1 MSAVAP
7 ASVGRAPQPA
17 DATGVLY
24 ERHSQRIFG
33 YCLSLL
39 GSREDAEDA
48 VQTTFVNAQR
58 GLGRGVVPQFE
69 LAWLFRIARNVC
81 YNAHAASSRRG
92 RHEGTV
98 DLDALQDVL
107 PAPERG
113 TGPSIEELT
122 RALADIPERQRRA
135 LLLRE
140 VRGLS
145 YEEIAAELG
154 VSVPAVET
162 LIFRARR
169 AVAEQFAQ
177 PGKRRRHGLLAPVS
191 TALRWLLQ
199 GGAAPVKVAVATAT
213 LASTAALVAVVPG
226 TQHPVQGPTPA
237 PQKVAKTSVRV
248 VPPAAQAKHGI
259 ARAHPRQVS
268 LRGPVGTHTAA
279 VPPPRE
285 AAARESQH
293 TVSPPQQT
301 APAPAAAPPVSVGVP
316 PVSTPT
322 ATVPV
327 VTVPPVSLPP
337 VGLPQVEL
345 PQVELPQV
353 ELPLETP
360 SVPALPKLP

>member
-113 TGPSIEELT
+113 TGPSIEELR
-122 RALADIPERQRRA
+122 RALADIPDRQRRA

-145 YEEIAAELG
+145 YGEIAAELR

-169 AVAEQFAQ
+169 AVSEQLAQ
-177 PGKRRRHGLLAPVS
+177 PGKRRHPGLLAPIS
-191 TALRWLLQ
+191 TLLRWLLQ

-213 LASTAALVAVVPG
+213 LATTAALVVVVPG
-226 TQHPVQGPTPA
+226 GHHAVRHSTVAPA
-237 PQKVAKTSVRV
+237 PRAKT
-248 VPPAAQAKHGI
+248 AAQAAPTAHAQPPNQRPLPGHTS
-259 ARAHPRQVS
+259 ARPRGVT
-268 LRGPVGTHTAA
+268 RVTA
-279 VPPPRE
+279 VQPPRE
-285 AAARESQH
+285 PTARESQPA
-293 TVSPPQQT
+293 TLPPRQT
-301 APAPAAAPPVSVGVP
+301 SPAAAPPAGVVVP
-316 PVSTPT
+316 PAGTPT
-322 ATVPV
+322 VTVPA
-327 VTVPPVSLPP
+327 VTLPPVSLPP
-337 VGLPQVEL
+337 VELPKVEL
-345 PQVELPQV
+345 PKV
-353 ELPLETP
+353 ELPLDTP

>member
-1 MSAVAP
+1 MSAVQP

-145 YEEIAAELG
+145 YEEIAAELA
-154 VSVPAVET
+154 VTVPAVET

-169 AVAEQFAQ
+169 SVAEQLVR
-177 PGKRRRHGLLAPVS
+177 PGKRRRGLLAPVS
-191 TALRWLLQ
+191 TLLRWLFQ
-199 GGAAPVKVAVATAT
+199 GGAAPIKIAAATAT
-213 LASTAALVAVVPG
+213 LAGTATLVVVAPG
-226 TQHPVQGPTPA
+226 AHYSGNSS
-237 PQKVAKTSVRV
+237 KVAPMRPGKT
-248 VPPAAQAKHGI
+248 A
-259 ARAHPRQVS
+259 
-268 LRGPVGTHTAA
+268 L
-279 VPPPRE
+279 
-285 AAARESQH
+285 
-293 TVSPPQQT
+293 QT
-301 APAPAAAPPVSVGVP
+301 APAVSPPAR
-316 PVSTPT
+316 
-322 ATVPV
+322 
-327 VTVPPVSLPP
+327 
-337 VGLPQVEL
+337 
-345 PQVELPQV
+345 
-353 ELPLETP
+353 
-360 SVPALPKLP
+360 